1 MIEEGLRGFLQ
12 LPDGTICMWSG
23 GEPTLE
29 YGSED
34 WHVLASGTFAETRF
48 TTATRPENP
57 RGDLPTLRAILADAD
72 IRYGDALPWV
82 HISR

>member
-12 LPDGTICMWSG
+12 LPDGAICMWNG

-34 WHVLASGTFAETRF
+34 WHVLASGTFAETHF
-48 TTATRPENP
+48 TAGTRPENL

-82 HISR
+82 GINR